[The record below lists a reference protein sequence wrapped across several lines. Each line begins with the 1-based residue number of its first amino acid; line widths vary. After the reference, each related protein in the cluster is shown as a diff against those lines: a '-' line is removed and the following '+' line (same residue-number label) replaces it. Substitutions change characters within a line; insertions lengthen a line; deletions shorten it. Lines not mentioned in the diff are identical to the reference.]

1 MFAPWP
7 PHGLLS
13 TNPWLAARRV
23 LVTAGRQASDLLFP
37 KGCLTCEVLMPD
49 KPNVFICSECELR
62 VEPCGGPACSLC
74 GRPFWTFGASFV
86 APGSLCGL
94 CRTQPPPFASAR
106 AVGLYRG
113 YLKSLI
119 LRMKFRPDAKAAFA
133 LGGLLAGSYPEL
145 FGDLAPGAVVP
156 VPLHTERFLEREFD
170 QSVLMARE
178 LARRMGWP
186 LKSWLRRTRP
196 TPRQTTLSR
205 AGRRANV
212 RGAFALAWRASP
224 EGKTVLLVDDIL
236 TTGATAREA
245 ARVLVRSGAEAVHV
259 YTAARVE

>member
-1 MFAPWP
+1 MFARRLT
-7 PHGLLS
+7 HGLLS
-13 TNPWLAARRV
+13 GNPWLAARRA

-37 KGCLTCEVLMPD
+37 KGCLTCETLMPD
-49 KPNVFICSECELR
+49 KPNVFICRECEVHL
-62 VEPCGGPACSLC
+62 EPCSGPACSLC

-86 APGSLCGL
+86 SPGSLCGL
-94 CRTQPPPFASAR
+94 CRTRPPPFASAR

-119 LRMKFRPDAKAAFA
+119 LRMKFRPEAKAAFA
-133 LGGLLAGSYPEL
+133 LGSLLAGSYAGL
-145 FGDLAPGAVVP
+145 FGDLTPEAVVP

-178 LARRMGWP
+178 LALRMGWP
-186 LKSWLRRTRP
+186 FRRWLRRTRP
-196 TPRQTTLSR
+196 TPRQSTLSR

-212 RGAFALAWRASP
+212 RGAFALAWQATP

-236 TTGATAREA
+236 TTGATAWEA
-245 ARVLVRSGAEAVHV
+245 ARALVRGGAEAVHV